1 MAADGLNNSW
11 INKILDKKSIIE
23 LIKLSQRYKFSV
35 TGEGGEIETAIID
48 CPLFK
53 KDKPVKWKCR
63 NCGYVHEGKDAPKL
77 CLACK
82 HPQSYYELL
91 DDNF

>member
-35 TGEGGEIETAIID
+35 TGEGGEIETEIID

-53 KDKPVKWKCR
+53 KDKPVERTLFRDTTSTESSAILK
-63 NCGYVHEGKDAPKL
+63 YFL
-77 CLACK
+77 
-82 HPQSYYELL
+82 
-91 DDNF
+91 